1 MDNTE
6 ILAPLREVAN
16 IAAGNAA
23 TALSKLMKQQVIIAV
38 PVVKLIAIEQVSA
51 VLGPPSEVASAGL
64 VKIEGDAKGLL
75 LFAFNPDD
83 ADAMAQHIVTQ
94 HVSTPYRDVDQSVLR
109 EVVNIIAGAALSS
122 LGTFLELQLWQSVP
136 GSATDMLGAVL
147 DPFVAE
153 LGTEF
158 EKVLVLEEVFTIPVQ
173 GASIKMLMIVDPPST
188 TDILQKISEKISR
201 PDAASN

>member
-75 LFAFNPDD
+75 LFAFSPDD